1 MPDSRLSPVR
11 VAQAVPG
18 PPAEPTASPSPSPS
32 AEPTP
37 TPEASPTPT
46 PEPTPTPNPSPSPP
60 SLGEKISDAVV
71 VVPTRTVAEQ
81 ILDVSGI
88 RSPAARGLLSI
99 GIQLSLLLLFYLA
112 IRHVI
117 RKLVGQ
123 ATKAVADREE
133 AAGNMGRAVRL
144 RTVGD
149 LTSTVI
155 VWTLAFIFL
164 VTALST
170 LGVNVAGIVGTAS
183 VAGLA
188 FGFGAQK
195 LAKDVITGFFLLLED
210 QFVVGDYV
218 TIGTVTGTVEEM
230 GMRITRI
237 RDDEGKLYILSNG
250 DIAQVCNHSRG
261 TLSGNFDISVASA
274 IDPAEAAKILTAAM
288 DAATISLQLPEP
300 PKVEGIT
307 AADAAKTTLRITFKV
322 SPGQRPATLTPHL
335 RESARAALLA
345 AKMPLG

>member
-1 MPDSRLSPVR
+1 MT
-11 VAQAVPG
+11 
-18 PPAEPTASPSPSPS
+18 E
-32 AEPTP
+32 
-37 TPEASPTPT
+37 
-46 PEPTPTPNPSPSPP
+46 
-60 SLGEKISDAVV
+60 AVV
-71 VVPTRTVAEQ
+71 VVPTRTVAEE
-81 ILDVSGI
+81 ILDLPGI
-88 RSPAARGLLSI
+88 RSLPGRGLLSI
-99 GIQLSLLLLFYLA
+99 GIQLFLLFLFYLA
-112 IRHVI
+112 LRRVI
-117 RKLVGQ
+117 RKIVAH
-123 ATKAVADREE
+123 ATDAVADREE
-133 AAGNMGRAVRL
+133 AAGNLGRATRL
-144 RTVGD
+144 RTVGN
-149 LTSTVI
+149 LSSSLI

-170 LGVNVAGIVGTAS
+170 MGVNVAGIVGTAS

-210 QFVVGDYV
+210 QYVVGDYV

-261 TLSGNFDISVASA
+261 PLSGSFEISVASV
-274 IDPAEAAKILTAAM
+274 IDPAEAAKTLTVAM
-288 DAATISLQLPEP
+288 EAAATNLQLPEP

-335 RESARAALLA
+335 REAARAALLA
-345 AKMPLG
+345 ADMPLG